1 MHLRNLS
8 VLTRRIRISRSMSTL
23 SPVESAKRKAAY
35 AAVDEYVADNQVIGI
50 GSGSTVVYAVE
61 RLVQRVREEKLNVIC
76 IPSSFQA
83 INLINDGGLT
93 LGDLARNPVL
103 DVTIDG
109 ADEVDSNLNWSVSL
123 SLCLCVSLSIIPSI
137 IQPHLLSYHFL
148 SHTHACTL
156 PKLVSFYISQWFSF
170 VSYLLYM
177 YSIKG
182 GGGCQT
188 QEKIVAAA

>member
-8 VLTRRIRISRSMSTL
+8 VLTQRIRISRSMSTL

-123 SLCLCVSLSIIPSI
+123 SLPVCLSLDYSFNHTTSSTVLSLS
-137 IQPHLLSYHFL
+137 LSHSRMHTTQTCFFLYITMVLFCFL
-148 SHTHACTL
+148 S
-156 PKLVSFYISQWFSF
+156 PVY
-170 VSYLLYM
+170 V
-177 YSIKG
+177 
-182 GGGCQT
+182 
-188 QEKIVAAA
+188 